1 MKAHPYFIL
10 QNSIP
15 SPLLHV
21 LCKKV
26 YRIEM
31 CSLPTLFWQNKLS
44 VSKLLSYNLLLM
56 SGLST
61 LHYKIL
67 SHTQYFARGIQ
78 LVFSW
83 SYLDRAVPFLLKVN
97 TVIYASSKI
106 QSHSLVTITYTKIIH
121 RNFQGVPW
129 LKIMNYFILY
139 HPKCNVTKKS
149 SKTNSKKTNKKDLFK
164 ARYLFYWNACTNNIL
179 N

>member
-1 MKAHPYFIL
+1 MFFTYLIL
-10 QNSIP
+10 
-15 SPLLHV
+15 
-21 LCKKV
+21 
-26 YRIEM
+26 
-31 CSLPTLFWQNKLS
+31 TQNKLS

-56 SGLST
+56 SGLSA
-61 LHYKIL
+61 LHYKTL
-67 SHTQYFARGIQ
+67 SHIQYFVRGIQ

-106 QSHSLVTITYTKIIH
+106 QSHSSVTITYTKIIH

-149 SKTNSKKTNKKDLFK
+149 SKTNSKKQTKKTYSKPGIYFTEMHAL
-164 ARYLFYWNACTNNIL
+164 TIS
-179 N
+179 